1 VLKWITDSFLLSN
14 KDYLTPPQK
23 IYMKISIIKLTW
35 LVLFSTFA
43 SAAIGQYNWKLSKD
57 EDGIKVYQ
65 SEVKH
70 SKFKSI
76 KVECTLEGT
85 YDKLMA
91 ILNDVP
97 NQKNW
102 VYNNKNSSILKR
114 VSASEFYYYSEIH
127 LPWPMTNR
135 DAIVHMKMNK
145 DSLNRF
151 LMISEA
157 GVPGYTPEKSGMV
170 RVPRSDI
177 SWYVTMPSAK
187 TISIVYI
194 FDAEPGGSLPAWVV
208 NMFTDKGPYE
218 SFKKLSELLKRSA

>member
-1 VLKWITDSFLLSN
+1 
-14 KDYLTPPQK
+14 
-23 IYMKISIIKLTW
+23 MKNSCIRLAG

-76 KVECTLEGT
+76 KVECTLDGT
-85 YDKLMA
+85 YDKLMS
-91 ILNDVP
+91 ILNDVT

-102 VYNNKNSSILKR
+102 VYNNKNSSILQR
-114 VSASEFYYYSEIH
+114 ISPNDFYYYSETY

-135 DAIVHMKMNK
+135 DAIIHLKMNK
-145 DSLNRF
+145 DSLDRF
-151 LMISEA
+151 LKISA
-157 GVPGYTPEKSGMV
+157 VSVPGYAPEKSGMV

-218 SFKKLSELLKRSA
+218 SFKKLAELLMRSA

>member
-1 VLKWITDSFLLSN
+1 
-14 KDYLTPPQK
+14 
-23 IYMKISIIKLTW
+23 MKISGIKLTW
-35 LVLFSTFA
+35 LFLFSTFA
-43 SAAIGQYNWKLSKD
+43 STAIGQYNWKLSKD

-65 SEVKH
+65 SEVKY

-151 LMISEA
+151 LKISEA
-157 GVPGYTPEKSGMV
+157 GVPGYAPEKSGRV

-218 SFKKLSELLKRSA
+218 SFKKLSELLKRSV

>member
-1 VLKWITDSFLLSN
+1 
-14 KDYLTPPQK
+14 
-23 IYMKISIIKLTW
+23 MKITSIKLAW
-35 LVLFSTFA
+35 LVLFSVFG

-57 EDGIKVYQ
+57 EDGIKVYL

-70 SKFKSI
+70 SKFKNI

-91 ILNDVP
+91 VLNDVD
-97 NQKNW
+97 NQKSW
-102 VYNNKNSSILKR
+102 VYNNISSSILKR
-114 VSASEFYYYSEIH
+114 MSANEFYYYTKTH

-135 DAIVHMKMNK
+135 DAVIHLKMNK

-151 LMISEA
+151 LKISAVSVA
-157 GVPGYTPEKSGMV
+157 GLVPEKSDLV

-177 SWYVTMPSAK
+177 SWYVIMPTPK

-194 FDAEPGGSLPAWVV
+194 FDAEPGGSLPAWAV
-208 NMFTDKGPYE
+208 NMFTEKGPYE
-218 SFKKLSELLKRSA
+218 SFKKLSKLLK

>member
-1 VLKWITDSFLLSN
+1 
-14 KDYLTPPQK
+14 
-23 IYMKISIIKLTW
+23 MKITSIKLAG
-35 LVLFSTFA
+35 LALFSTLA

-57 EDGIKVYQ
+57 KDGIKVYQ

-70 SKFKSI
+70 SKYKNI
-76 KVECTLEGT
+76 KVECTLDGT
-85 YDKLMA
+85 YDKLMS
-91 ILNDVP
+91 ILNDVT

-102 VYNNKNSSILKR
+102 VYNNKNSSILQR
-114 VSASEFYYYSEIH
+114 VSPNEFYYYSETH

-135 DAIVHMKMNK
+135 DAIIHLKMNK

-151 LMISEA
+151 LKISA
-157 GVPGYTPEKSGMV
+157 VSVPGYAPEKSGMV

-194 FDAEPGGSLPAWVV
+194 FDAEPGGSLPAWAV

-218 SFKKLSELLKRSA
+218 SFKKLSELLKRQL

>member
-1 VLKWITDSFLLSN
+1 
-14 KDYLTPPQK
+14 
-23 IYMKISIIKLTW
+23 MKNSCIRLAG

-76 KVECTLEGT
+76 KVECTLDGT
-85 YDKLMA
+85 YDKLMS
-91 ILNDVP
+91 ILNDVT

-102 VYNNKNSSILKR
+102 VYNNKNSSILQR
-114 VSASEFYYYSEIH
+114 ISPNDFYYYSETY

-135 DAIVHMKMNK
+135 DAIIHLKMNK
-145 DSLNRF
+145 DSLDRF
-151 LMISEA
+151 LKISA
-157 GVPGYTPEKSGMV
+157 VSVPGYAPEKSGMV

-218 SFKKLSELLKRSA
+218 SFKKLSELLKRQV

>member
-1 VLKWITDSFLLSN
+1 
-14 KDYLTPPQK
+14 
-23 IYMKISIIKLTW
+23 MKIVSIKLAV
-35 LVLFSTFA
+35 LVLFSSFV
-43 SAAIGQYNWKLSKD
+43 SAANSQYKWELSKNK
-57 EDGIKVYQ
+57 DGIKVYQ

-70 SKFKSI
+70 SKFKTI

-85 YDKLMA
+85 YDKLMV
-91 ILNDVP
+91 ILNDVA
-97 NQKNW
+97 NQNKW
-102 VYNNKNSSILKR
+102 VYNNISSSILQR
-114 VSASEFYYYSEIH
+114 INGNEFYYYSKTH

-135 DAIVHMKMNK
+135 DAIIHLKMTK

-151 LMISEA
+151 LKISA
-157 GVPGYTPEKSGMV
+157 VSVPGFAPEKSGMV

-194 FDAEPGGSLPAWVV
+194 FDADPGGSLPAWAV

-218 SFKKLSELLKRSA
+218 SFKKLSELLKRPV

>member
-1 VLKWITDSFLLSN
+1 
-14 KDYLTPPQK
+14 
-23 IYMKISIIKLTW
+23 MKIFSIKLAW
-35 LVLFSTFA
+35 LFLFSTFA
-43 SAAIGQYNWKLSKD
+43 SAAIDQYNWKLSKD
-57 EDGIKVYQ
+57 QDGIKVYL

-85 YDKLMA
+85 YDKLIA

-114 VSASEFYYYSEIH
+114 ISASEFYYYSETH

-135 DAIVHMKMNK
+135 DAIIHLKMDM
-145 DSLNRF
+145 DSLKRF
-151 LMISEA
+151 LKISA
-157 GVPGYTPEKSGMV
+157 VGVPGYIPEKNGRV

-218 SFKKLSELLKRSA
+218 SFKKLSELLKRQV

>member
-1 VLKWITDSFLLSN
+1 MGSN
-14 KDYLTPPQK
+14 KGYLTPPQK
-23 IYMKISIIKLTW
+23 IDMKLFSIKLVW
-35 LVLFSTFA
+35 LVLFFTFA
-43 SAAIGQYNWKLSKD
+43 SAATGQYNWKLNKN

-65 SEVKH
+65 SEVKN

>member
-1 VLKWITDSFLLSN
+1 
-14 KDYLTPPQK
+14 
-23 IYMKISIIKLTW
+23 MKITSIKLAW
-35 LVLFSTFA
+35 LVLFSVFG

-57 EDGIKVYQ
+57 EDGIKVYL

-70 SKFKSI
+70 SKFKNI

-91 ILNDVP
+91 VLNDVN
-97 NQKNW
+97 NQKSW
-102 VYNNKNSSILKR
+102 VYNNISSSILKR
-114 VSASEFYYYSEIH
+114 MSANEFYYYTKTH

-135 DAIVHMKMNK
+135 DAVIHLKMNK

-151 LMISEA
+151 LKISA
-157 GVPGYTPEKSGMV
+157 VSVPGFVPEKSDLV

-177 SWYVTMPSAK
+177 SWYVIMPTAK

-194 FDAEPGGSLPAWVV
+194 FDAEPGGSLPAWAV
-208 NMFTDKGPYE
+208 NMFTEKGPYE
-218 SFKKLSELLKRSA
+218 SFKKLSELLK

>member
-1 VLKWITDSFLLSN
+1 
-14 KDYLTPPQK
+14 
-23 IYMKISIIKLTW
+23 MKNICIRLAG
-35 LVLFSTFA
+35 LVLFSISA

-57 EDGIKVYQ
+57 KDGIKVYQ
-65 SEVKH
+65 SEVTH
-70 SKFKSI
+70 SKYKNI

-91 ILNDVP
+91 ILNDVT

-102 VYNNKNSSILKR
+102 VYNNISASILQR
-114 VSASEFYYYSEIH
+114 ISASEFYYYSETH

-135 DAIVHMKMNK
+135 DAIIHLRMNK

-151 LMISEA
+151 LKILAVS
-157 GVPGYTPEKSGMV
+157 VPGYTPEKSGIV

-218 SFKKLSELLKRSA
+218 SFKKLSELLKRPA

>member
-1 VLKWITDSFLLSN
+1 
-14 KDYLTPPQK
+14 
-23 IYMKISIIKLTW
+23 MKITSIKLAG
-35 LVLFSTFA
+35 LVLFFTFA
-43 SAAIGQYNWKLSKD
+43 SPANGQYNWKLSKD
-57 EDGIKVYQ
+57 KDGIKVYQ

-70 SKFKSI
+70 SKYKTI

-91 ILNDVP
+91 ILNDVI
-97 NQKNW
+97 NQKKW
-102 VYNNKNSSILKR
+102 VYNNINASVLKR
-114 VSASEFYYYSEIH
+114 ISANEIYYHSETH

-135 DAIVHMKMNK
+135 DAVIHLKMNK

-151 LMISEA
+151 LKVSA
-157 GVPGYTPEKSGMV
+157 VSVPGYAPEKSGLV

-194 FDAEPGGSLPAWVV
+194 FDAEPGGSLPAWAV

-218 SFKKLSELLKRSA
+218 SFKKLSELLKRPV

>member
-1 VLKWITDSFLLSN
+1 
-14 KDYLTPPQK
+14 
-23 IYMKISIIKLTW
+23 MKVISIKLAG
-35 LVLFSTFA
+35 LVFFSFF
-43 SAAIGQYNWKLSKD
+43 SFAAIGQYNWKLSKD
-57 EDGIKVYQ
+57 QDGIKVYL

-70 SKFKSI
+70 SKFKNI

-102 VYNNKNSSILKR
+102 VYNNIGSSILKR
-114 VSASEFYYYSEIH
+114 VDTTEFYYYSKTH

-135 DAIVHMKMNK
+135 DAVIHFKMNK

-151 LMISEA
+151 LKISA
-157 GVPGYTPEKSGMV
+157 VSVPGYTAEQKGMV
-170 RVPRSDI
+170 RVPRSNI

-187 TISIVYI
+187 TIRIVYI
-194 FDAEPGGSLPAWVV
+194 FDAEPGGTLPAWAV

-218 SFKKLSELLKRSA
+218 SFKKLSELLKRRV

>member
-1 VLKWITDSFLLSN
+1 
-14 KDYLTPPQK
+14 
-23 IYMKISIIKLTW
+23 MKNSCIRLAG

-43 SAAIGQYNWKLSKD
+43 SASIGQYNWKLSKD

-76 KVECTLEGT
+76 KVECTLDGT
-85 YDKLMA
+85 YDKLMS
-91 ILNDVP
+91 ILNDVT

-102 VYNNKNSSILKR
+102 VYNNKNSSILQR
-114 VSASEFYYYSEIH
+114 ISPNDFYYYSETY

-135 DAIVHMKMNK
+135 DAIIHLKMNK

-151 LMISEA
+151 LKISA
-157 GVPGYTPEKSGMV
+157 VSVPGYAPEKSGMV

-218 SFKKLSELLKRSA
+218 SFKKLSELLKRPV

>member
-1 VLKWITDSFLLSN
+1 
-14 KDYLTPPQK
+14 
-23 IYMKISIIKLTW
+23 MKISGIKLSW

-85 YDKLMA
+85 YDKLMT
-91 ILNDVP
+91 ILNDVI
-97 NQKNW
+97 NQKKW
-102 VYNNKNSSILKR
+102 VYNNVNATMLQRIG
-114 VSASEFYYYSEIH
+114 ANEFYYYSETH

-135 DAIVHMKMNK
+135 DAIIHLKMNK

-151 LMISEA
+151 LKISA
-157 GVPGYTPEKSGMV
+157 TGVPGYAAEKSGII

-218 SFKKLSELLKRSA
+218 SFKKLSELLKRAV

>member
-1 VLKWITDSFLLSN
+1 
-14 KDYLTPPQK
+14 
-23 IYMKISIIKLTW
+23 MKIMSIKLAV
-35 LVLFSTFA
+35 LVLFSSFV
-43 SAAIGQYNWKLSKD
+43 SAANSQYKWELSKNK
-57 EDGIKVYQ
+57 DGIKVYQ

-70 SKFKSI
+70 SKFKTI

-85 YDKLMA
+85 YDKLMV
-91 ILNDVP
+91 ILNDVA
-97 NQKNW
+97 NQNKW
-102 VYNNKNSSILKR
+102 VYNNISSSILQR
-114 VSASEFYYYSEIH
+114 INGNEFYYYSKTH

-135 DAIVHMKMNK
+135 DAIIHLKMTK

-151 LMISEA
+151 LKISA
-157 GVPGYTPEKSGMV
+157 VSVPGFAPEKSGMV

-194 FDAEPGGSLPAWVV
+194 FDADPGGSLPAWAV

-218 SFKKLSELLKRSA
+218 SFKKLSELLKRPV

>member
-1 VLKWITDSFLLSN
+1 
-14 KDYLTPPQK
+14 
-23 IYMKISIIKLTW
+23 MKITSIKLAW
-35 LVLFSTFA
+35 LVLFSVFG

-57 EDGIKVYQ
+57 EDGIKVYL

-70 SKFKSI
+70 SKFKNI

-91 ILNDVP
+91 VLNDVD
-97 NQKNW
+97 NQKSW
-102 VYNNKNSSILKR
+102 VYNNISSSILKR
-114 VSASEFYYYSEIH
+114 MSANEFYYYTKTH

-135 DAIVHMKMNK
+135 DAVIHLKMNK

-151 LMISEA
+151 LKISA
-157 GVPGYTPEKSGMV
+157 VSVPGFVPEKSDLV

-177 SWYVTMPSAK
+177 SWYVIMPTAK

-194 FDAEPGGSLPAWVV
+194 FDAEPGGSLPAWAV
-208 NMFTDKGPYE
+208 NMFTEKGPYE
-218 SFKKLSELLKRSA
+218 SFKKLSKLLK

>member
-1 VLKWITDSFLLSN
+1 
-14 KDYLTPPQK
+14 
-23 IYMKISIIKLTW
+23 MKNSCIKLAG
-35 LVLFSTFA
+35 LVLFSTFT

-57 EDGIKVYQ
+57 KDGIKVYQ

-76 KVECTLEGT
+76 KVECTLDGN
-85 YDKLMA
+85 YDKLMS
-91 ILNDVP
+91 ILNDVT

-102 VYNNKNSSILKR
+102 VYNNKNSSILQR
-114 VSASEFYYYSEIH
+114 ISPNDFYYYSETH

-135 DAIVHMKMNK
+135 DAIIHLKMNK

-151 LMISEA
+151 LKISA
-157 GVPGYTPEKSGMV
+157 VSIPGYAPEKSGMV

-177 SWYVTMPSAK
+177 SWYVTMSSAK

-218 SFKKLSELLKRSA
+218 SFKKLSELLKRAV

>member
-1 VLKWITDSFLLSN
+1 MFYWQFAAQYYRLPYT
-14 KDYLTPPQK
+14 PQK
-23 IYMKISIIKLTW
+23 LHMKNSCIKLAV
-35 LVLFSTFA
+35 LVLFSTFT

-76 KVECTLEGT
+76 KVECTLDGT
-85 YDKLMA
+85 YDKLMS
-91 ILNDVP
+91 ILNDVT

-102 VYNNKNSSILKR
+102 VYNNKNSSILQR
-114 VSASEFYYYSEIH
+114 ISPNDFYYYSETH

-135 DAIVHMKMNK
+135 DAIIHLKMNK

-151 LMISEA
+151 LKISA
-157 GVPGYTPEKSGMV
+157 VSIPGYAPEKSGMV

-218 SFKKLSELLKRSA
+218 SFKKLSELLKRPA

>member
-1 VLKWITDSFLLSN
+1 
-14 KDYLTPPQK
+14 
-23 IYMKISIIKLTW
+23 MKIPSIKLAG

-43 SAAIGQYNWKLSKD
+43 SAAFGQYNWKLSKD
-57 EDGIKVYQ
+57 EGGIKIYQ

-85 YDKLMA
+85 YDKLMT
-91 ILNDVP
+91 ILNDVI
-97 NQKNW
+97 NQKKW
-102 VYNNKNSSILKR
+102 VYNNVNSSMLQRI
-114 VSASEFYYYSEIH
+114 SANEFYYYSETH

-135 DAIVHMKMNK
+135 DAIIHLKMNK

-151 LMISEA
+151 LKISA
-157 GVPGYTPEKSGMV
+157 VSVPGYIPEKSKMV

-187 TISIVYI
+187 TISIVYV
-194 FDAEPGGSLPAWVV
+194 FDTDPGGSLPAWVV

-218 SFKKLSELLKRSA
+218 SFKKLSELLKSPV

>member
-1 VLKWITDSFLLSN
+1 
-14 KDYLTPPQK
+14 
-23 IYMKISIIKLTW
+23 MKNICIRLAGLVFFSIS
-35 LVLFSTFA
+35 A

-57 EDGIKVYQ
+57 KDGIKVYQ
-65 SEVKH
+65 SEVTH
-70 SKFKSI
+70 SKYKNI

-91 ILNDVP
+91 ILNDVT

-102 VYNNKNSSILKR
+102 VYNNISASILQR
-114 VSASEFYYYSEIH
+114 ISASEFYYYSETH

-135 DAIVHMKMNK
+135 DAIIHLRMNK

-151 LMISEA
+151 LKILAVS
-157 GVPGYTPEKSGMV
+157 VPGYTPEKSGIV

-218 SFKKLSELLKRSA
+218 SFKKLSELLKRPA

>member
-1 VLKWITDSFLLSN
+1 
-14 KDYLTPPQK
+14 
-23 IYMKISIIKLTW
+23 MKNSCIRLAG

-76 KVECTLEGT
+76 KVECTLDGT
-85 YDKLMA
+85 YDKLMS
-91 ILNDVP
+91 ILNDVT

-102 VYNNKNSSILKR
+102 VYNNKNSSILQR
-114 VSASEFYYYSEIH
+114 ISPNDFYYYSETY

-135 DAIVHMKMNK
+135 DAIIHLKMNK
-145 DSLNRF
+145 DSLDRF
-151 LMISEA
+151 LKISA
-157 GVPGYTPEKSGMV
+157 VSVPGYAPEKSGMV

-218 SFKKLSELLKRSA
+218 SFKKLSELLKRAV

>member
-1 VLKWITDSFLLSN
+1 
-14 KDYLTPPQK
+14 
-23 IYMKISIIKLTW
+23 MKIMSIKLAV
-35 LVLFSTFA
+35 LVLFSSFV
-43 SAAIGQYNWKLSKD
+43 SAANSQYKWELSKNK
-57 EDGIKVYQ
+57 DGIKVYQ

-70 SKFKSI
+70 SKFKTI

-85 YDKLMA
+85 YDKLMV
-91 ILNDVP
+91 ILNDVA
-97 NQKNW
+97 NQNKW
-102 VYNNKNSSILKR
+102 VYNNISSSILQR
-114 VSASEFYYYSEIH
+114 ISGNEFYYYSKTH

-135 DAIVHMKMNK
+135 DAIIHLKMTK

-151 LMISEA
+151 LKISA
-157 GVPGYTPEKSGMV
+157 VSVPGFAPEKSGMV

-194 FDAEPGGSLPAWVV
+194 FDADPGGSLPAWAV

-218 SFKKLSELLKRSA
+218 SFKKLSELLKRPV

>member
-1 VLKWITDSFLLSN
+1 
-14 KDYLTPPQK
+14 
-23 IYMKISIIKLTW
+23 MKIMSIKLAV
-35 LVLFSTFA
+35 LVLFSSFV
-43 SAAIGQYNWKLSKD
+43 SAANSQYKWELSKNK
-57 EDGIKVYQ
+57 DGIKVYQ

-70 SKFKSI
+70 SKFKTI

-85 YDKLMA
+85 YDKLMV
-91 ILNDVP
+91 ILNDVA
-97 NQKNW
+97 NQNKW
-102 VYNNKNSSILKR
+102 VYNNISSSILQR
-114 VSASEFYYYSEIH
+114 ISGNEFYYYSKTH

-135 DAIVHMKMNK
+135 DAIIHLKMTK

-151 LMISEA
+151 LKISA
-157 GVPGYTPEKSGMV
+157 VSVPGFAPEKSGMV

-194 FDAEPGGSLPAWVV
+194 FDADPGGSLPAWAV

-218 SFKKLSELLKRSA
+218 SFKKLSELLKRPG

>member
-1 VLKWITDSFLLSN
+1 
-14 KDYLTPPQK
+14 
-23 IYMKISIIKLTW
+23 MKIVSIKLAV
-35 LVLFSTFA
+35 LVLFSSFV
-43 SAAIGQYNWKLSKD
+43 SAANSQYKWELSKNK
-57 EDGIKVYQ
+57 DGIKVYQ

-70 SKFKSI
+70 SKFKTI

-85 YDKLMA
+85 YDKLMV
-91 ILNDVP
+91 ILNDVA
-97 NQKNW
+97 NQNKW
-102 VYNNKNSSILKR
+102 VYNNISSSILQR
-114 VSASEFYYYSEIH
+114 ISGNEFYYYSKTH

-135 DAIVHMKMNK
+135 DAIIHLKMTK

-151 LMISEA
+151 LKISA
-157 GVPGYTPEKSGMV
+157 VSVPGFAPEKSGMV

-194 FDAEPGGSLPAWVV
+194 FDADPGGSLPAWAV

-218 SFKKLSELLKRSA
+218 SFKKLSELLKRPV

>member
-1 VLKWITDSFLLSN
+1 MKTFNIKLAGLVLLSC
-14 KDYLTPPQK
+14 
-23 IYMKISIIKLTW
+23 
-35 LVLFSTFA
+35 FA
-43 SAAIGQYNWKLSKD
+43 SAAIGQYNWKLSKND
-57 EDGIKVYQ
+57 GGIKVYL

-70 SKFKSI
+70 SKFKNI

-91 ILNDVP
+91 ILNDVT

-102 VYNNKNSSILKR
+102 VYNNISSTILQRINSN
-114 VSASEFYYYSEIH
+114 EFYYYSKTY

-135 DAIVHMKMNK
+135 DAVIHLKMNK

-151 LMISEA
+151 LTISAVSE
-157 GVPGYTPEKSGMV
+157 PGYTAEKKGLV
-170 RVPRSDI
+170 RVPRSNV

-218 SFKKLSELLKRSA
+218 SFKKLSELLKPPA

>member
-1 VLKWITDSFLLSN
+1 
-14 KDYLTPPQK
+14 
-23 IYMKISIIKLTW
+23 MKNSCIRLAG

-43 SAAIGQYNWKLSKD
+43 SAAMGQYNWKLSKD

-76 KVECTLEGT
+76 KVECTLDGT
-85 YDKLMA
+85 YDKLMS
-91 ILNDVP
+91 ILNDVT

-102 VYNNKNSSILKR
+102 VYNNKNSSILQR
-114 VSASEFYYYSEIH
+114 ISPNDFYYYSETY

-135 DAIVHMKMNK
+135 DAIIHLKMNK
-145 DSLNRF
+145 DSLDRF
-151 LMISEA
+151 LKISA
-157 GVPGYTPEKSGMV
+157 VSVPGYAPEKSGMV

-218 SFKKLSELLKRSA
+218 SFKKLSELLKRQV

>member
-1 VLKWITDSFLLSN
+1 VG
-14 KDYLTPPQK
+14 
-23 IYMKISIIKLTW
+23 

-43 SAAIGQYNWKLSKD
+43 SAAFGQYNWKLSKD
-57 EDGIKVYQ
+57 QDGIKVYQ

-70 SKFKSI
+70 SKFKNI

-91 ILNDVP
+91 ILNDVT
-97 NQKNW
+97 NQKEW
-102 VYNNKNSSILKR
+102 VYNTISSSILKR
-114 VSASEFYYYSEIH
+114 VSAHELYYYSKTH

-135 DAIVHMKMNK
+135 DAVVHLKINK

-151 LMISEA
+151 LKISAVSVA
-157 GVPGYTPEKSGMV
+157 GYVPIKNGLV
-170 RVPRSDI
+170 RVPRSNI
-177 SWYVTMPSAK
+177 NWYVTMPSAK

-208 NMFTDKGPYE
+208 NMFTDKGPFE
-218 SFKKLSELLKRSA
+218 SFKKLSGLLKHPG

>member
-1 VLKWITDSFLLSN
+1 VLKWITDNTLLTN
-14 KDYLTPPQK
+14 KDYLAIPQK
-23 IYMKISIIKLTW
+23 IIMKVISIKLAS
-35 LVLFSTFA
+35 LVLFSSFA

-65 SEVKH
+65 SEVSH

-102 VYNNKNSSILKR
+102 VYNSKNSSILKR
-114 VSASEFYYYSEIH
+114 VSASEFYYYSETH

-135 DAIVHMKMNK
+135 DAIIHLKMNK
-145 DSLNRF
+145 DSLDRF
-151 LMISEA
+151 LKISA
-157 GVPGYTPEKSGMV
+157 VSVPGYAPEKSGMV

-218 SFKKLSELLKRSA
+218 SFKKLSELLKRTV

>member
-1 VLKWITDSFLLSN
+1 
-14 KDYLTPPQK
+14 
-23 IYMKISIIKLTW
+23 MKNTSIKLAG

-57 EDGIKVYQ
+57 KDGIKVYQ

-70 SKFKSI
+70 SKYKNI
-76 KVECTLEGT
+76 KVECTFEGT

-91 ILNDVP
+91 ILNDVT

-102 VYNNKNSSILKR
+102 VYNNVSSSILKR
-114 VSASEFYYYSEIH
+114 ISTGEFYYYSETD
-127 LPWPMTNR
+127 LPWPMSNR
-135 DAIVHMKMNK
+135 DAIIHLKMNK

-151 LMISEA
+151 LKISA
-157 GVPGYTPEKSGMV
+157 VSVPAYAPEKSGMV

-194 FDAEPGGSLPAWVV
+194 FDAEPGGSLPAWAV

-218 SFKKLSELLKRSA
+218 SFKKLSDLLKRAA